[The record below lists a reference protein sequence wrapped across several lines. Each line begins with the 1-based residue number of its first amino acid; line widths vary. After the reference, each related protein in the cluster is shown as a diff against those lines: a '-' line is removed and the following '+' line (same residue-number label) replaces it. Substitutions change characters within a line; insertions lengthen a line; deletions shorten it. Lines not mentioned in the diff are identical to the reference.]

1 MTKQEKEWD
10 ILRSKYIVKL
20 EERVNEL
27 ELENFDLRE
36 KLEEEERCRQFN
48 KLCRGNNVYEIK

>member
-1 MTKQEKEWD
+1 MNKQEKEWD

-20 EERVNEL
+20 EERVDEL

-36 KLEEEERCRQFN
+36 KLEEEER
-48 KLCRGNNVYEIK
+48 